1 MAFGNGYIFGFSA
14 VICVVCSLAVAGMSQ
29 AMKPLQQLNQAR
41 DTNVNILQ
49 AVGLPE
55 DGSRLQ
61 GEAIDKMFAER
72 VRMIVVDDQGVEQAG
87 KTMADL
93 QAAQEAAK
101 GSGKS
106 PGLHAVY
113 VRLDEGKPSAY
124 ALPIEGKGL
133 WGPISGFLAVGPD
146 GSTVVGATFFA
157 PKETPGLGYEIT
169 AAPFKDQWKGK
180 KLFAGTELHP
190 IDVVKGSA
198 AQLCPG
204 KVEHCVDGVSGST
217 LTSRG
222 VDAMVDRY
230 AHVYEPYLRNLQK
243 GGL

>member
-157 PKETPGLGYEIT
+157 PKETPGLGYEM
-169 AAPFKDQWKGK
+169 
-180 KLFAGTELHP
+180 HP